1 MRYFFPVTDTSVD
14 RVPDSIYL
22 SALKTAPDRAAILA
36 AAATLDGRVT
46 TAATAA
52 RSAAQLDPAEL
63 ARLRSELAEAEAR
76 ARDLRTA
83 LSAMEARAQALTKAA
98 SAVELAGS
106 ALAPAYAAAASYFAV
121 EDKLLARER
130 ELTAVLDA
138 HRLAALA
145 NGEDW
150 PEPEPLTPTG
160 APESFANLTPAQQT
174 ARLLHGVSSQLKA
187 LQLGYPLRDMEAGS
201 CGEARALI
209 AESFGRPVPQ
219 CPLWSSI
226 FGEVHLE
233 TAEATAGGYVATGA
247 VSRRP

>member
-22 SALKTAPDRAAILA
+22 SALKAAPDRAAILA

-63 ARLRSELAEAEAR
+63 ARLRADLAEAEAR

-83 LSAMEARAQALTKAA
+83 ISAMEARAQALTKAA
-98 SAVELAGS
+98 SAVELAG
-106 ALAPAYAAAASYFAV
+106 ATLAPAYAAAASYFAV

-145 NGEDW
+145 KRGG
-150 PEPEPLTPTG
+150 LAG
-160 APESFANLTPAQQT
+160 AGAANE
-174 ARLLHGVSSQLKA
+174 G
-187 LQLGYPLRDMEAGS
+187 
-201 CGEARALI
+201 
-209 AESFGRPVPQ
+209 
-219 CPLWSSI
+219 
-226 FGEVHLE
+226 
-233 TAEATAGGYVATGA
+233 
-247 VSRRP
+247 RRPGNLREPHPGAADRAPPPRGL